1 MTEGFLN
8 IIRWKTNLLCVVLS
22 YFFVVWVGFCVWA
35 QRGGREI
42 EPQNRFVVF
51 QHNFFHASRQTS
63 VSKSSFQRVSSQHF
77 KTTKST
83 MYSMECTIE
92 CAENCSVRCASAE
105 FDGIDLRRRTSFS
118 TNKERHTK
126 FLTYTRNFTCTQN
139 QIRAKA
145 KPERTADAVQEALK
159 QTAQAIQKEGCDDV
173 NLRLELYEPSLQHTF
188 STSKL

>member
-35 QRGGREI
+35 QRGGRTVSLFFNTI
-42 EPQNRFVVF
+42 FFTFVTI
-51 QHNFFHASRQTS
+51 HHASRQTS

-118 TNKERHTK
+118 TNKEK
-126 FLTYTRNFTCTQN
+126 DTRNFSHTHEISHAHKT
-139 QIRAKA
+139 RY
-145 KPERTADAVQEALK
+145 ALK
-159 QTAQAIQKEGCDDV
+159 RNQREQQMQSRK
-173 NLRLELYEPSLQHTF
+173 PS
-188 STSKL
+188 SKLLKQYKRKDVTM